1 MRTLKKLDSK
11 ALKEL
16 SGNEVKVYLM
26 VQREKLGKRY
36 GLSLATVDKILNKLI
51 ERGYISE

>member
-1 MRTLKKLDSK
+1 MKILKKLDSK

-16 SGNEVKVYLM
+16 SGNEVKVYMM
-26 VQREKLGKRY
+26 VQKKLLGNRY
-36 GLSLATVDKILNKLI
+36 DLSLVTVDKILNKLI

>member
-1 MRTLKKLDSK
+1 MRILKELDSK
-11 ALKEL
+11 ALKEF